1 MSKGIVYILTN
12 PCLDGW
18 VKIGMTA
25 RNDITARLAQLNT
38 PANIPLSYRAY
49 ALYHVDDPH
58 TVERDIHE
66 LIDMIDDSLHA
77 RETLASGRVREREF
91 FQITPEKAFMVF
103 RKVAKLRGD
112 SGSLEL
118 VGATVEEQEEEQIIK
133 RRGRFSFAMLDIP
146 VGAELSFIRDD
157 SVACV
162 VADDSNHVKYNGE
175 LTTLSALAGGLL
187 NWSTEHGVQGPLYFT
202 YDGEVLSDRRLRLE
216 REAAGEE

>member
-1 MSKGIVYILTN
+1 
-12 PCLDGW
+12 
-18 VKIGMTA
+18 MTSSLGRA
-25 RNDITARLAQLNT
+25 LQVPSRLAQLNT

-49 ALYHVDDPH
+49 ALYHVDDPAG
-58 TVERDIHE
+58 VERDIHE

>member
-1 MSKGIVYILTN
+1 
-12 PCLDGW
+12 
-18 VKIGMTA
+18 MTA

-91 FQITPEKAFMVF
+91 FQISPERAYLIF

-112 SGSLEL
+112 TDALQL
-118 VGATVEEQEEEQIIK
+118 VDATAEQREEEQVAA
-133 RRGRFSFAMLDIP
+133 RRQRFSFAMLQIP
-146 VGAELSFIRDD
+146 VGAQLTFIRDD
-157 SVACV
+157 SVVCEV
-162 VADDSNHVKYNGE
+162 VDADNHVRYKGE
-175 LTTLSALAGGLL
+175 LTTLSALATKLL
-187 NWSTEHGVQGPLYFT
+187 DWNTTSSTGVRGPSFFA

-216 REAAGEE
+216 REAGGEE